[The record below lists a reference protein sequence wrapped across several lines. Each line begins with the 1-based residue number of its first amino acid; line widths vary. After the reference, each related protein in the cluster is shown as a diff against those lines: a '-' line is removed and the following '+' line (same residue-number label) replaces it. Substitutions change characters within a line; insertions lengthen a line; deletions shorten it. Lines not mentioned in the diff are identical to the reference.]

1 MWVAVNEKIKLRFR
15 ARDIVVKQD
24 VFGYFS
30 YVTMVWL
37 HSSVQPFIACNHF
50 LKYNNFNRVLGP
62 MRKLKSL
69 VYPGI
74 PSSNI

>member
-30 YVTMVWL
+30 YVTMFWL

-50 LKYNNFNRVLGP
+50 LKYNNFNRVLCP